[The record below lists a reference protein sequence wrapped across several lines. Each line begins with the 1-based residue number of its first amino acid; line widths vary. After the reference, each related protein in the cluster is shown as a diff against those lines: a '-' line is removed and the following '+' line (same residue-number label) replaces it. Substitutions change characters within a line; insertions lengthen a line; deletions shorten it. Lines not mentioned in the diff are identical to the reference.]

1 MYRYNKYIYDLFLH
15 SKYVPNTSEKLWP
28 QFLFSNSSTLGK
40 QFTVQWA
47 KNPGKCAILN
57 QAENL
62 NTTPWFFLK
71 PQLNSYF
78 YLNRKYWVFI
88 ALFILFK

>member
-1 MYRYNKYIYDLFLH
+1 MYDLFLH

-28 QFLFSNSSTLGK
+28 QFLFSNSGTLGK

-62 NTTPWFFLK
+62 NTTPCFFVTTVK
-71 PQLNSYF
+71 F
-78 YLNRKYWVFI
+78 
-88 ALFILFK
+88 LFLPE